1 MSDPVRALEV
11 ATGKSVSSGSGELPQ
26 IPAVPATGD
35 QGVNNFL
42 SSVKNWLEKA
52 SGSTLGSFAT
62 KRDLVNA
69 GVADIATG
77 QDVHVGSTL
86 SLLVPPVPTGFLAT
100 GAFEFIILEWD
111 NPIMAY
117 RNHSHAEIWGAD
129 NSSSLSNA
137 VLVTKASGTH
147 FSHHVGT
154 NASWYYW
161 IKFVSTSGTPGPFN
175 SVNGTHGV
183 TATDTSYL
191 LGKLNGALT
200 ESELHTDLNTRL
212 DLIDT
217 TTFNEATANGG
228 LLLKVKNSGADITN
242 LQVQV
247 AALTNPA
254 FDAQHAG
261 GYADGDIVS
270 YSGKLWE
277 CIQDTAEP
285 PDIPAPAENAYWTKI
300 SDYSDWTAAVS
311 AEQTTRAAQDEA
323 IANAVNGVSS
333 TLNGSTTAIATQAT
347 SINGIQGKYSVKID
361 ANGYV
366 SGFGLISTANNATP
380 TSEFVIVADK
390 FSIAPVATN
399 PASSD
404 GSPFYYLTSPTT
416 IDGVMVPSGAYMK
429 NAYIAALNANKI
441 VAGNIAADR
450 MTTNVMSAVNAS
462 IDNISATKMTTN
474 VISAINASIEYVNAN
489 RIDTRGLS
497 IKDATGNVILGS
509 GTALDAALAPIIQAN
524 TLSNAAFLGT
534 GALPDHW
541 AMYNN
546 GNITAYTWVGRR
558 EGLFGANC
566 VYLQP
571 TQTLTSTFGVYTSVS
586 SGGGVRDDGY
596 SGCWYV
602 GWGHF
607 ISFYARAVPGYP
619 GFAGKQMT
627 ACYSNQGW
635 SAFTDVSNPL
645 LTTDWQRYVFRAV
658 PANNNASAADGQLY
672 ISWLV
677 SGSVPANAL
686 LQICCPKVELDSI
699 GKCTAWNTSNYDVI
713 GRGNPVTAGNISTY
727 IASAAIGNAQ
737 IDRATANKLSV
748 GTLDIQGQAVTVP
761 VSSTGASGTAS
772 TPSSYFA
779 SQPVVIIATAR
790 GSAWGGSGTYS
801 ELSARIKRDD
811 GLVLAAGYI
820 CGTDA
825 EYTTTIRAS
834 ATLLARDS
842 SPGESNRSYTVEEY
856 TSTGTNTTK
865 GDCAILALGCKR

>member
-228 LLLKVKNSGADITN
+228 LLLKVKNSGTDITN

-323 IANAVNGVSS
+323 IAKAVNGVSS

-489 RIDTRGLS
+489 RIDTRGLE
-497 IKDATGNVILGS
+497 IKDGSGNVILGS
-509 GTALDAALAPIIQAN
+509 GSALDAAYSPTVQLN
-524 TLSNAAFLGT
+524 TLSNSAFNGT
-534 GALPDHW
+534 GATPDHW
-541 AMYNN
+541 LLYNN
-546 GNITAYTWVGRR
+546 GNVTHNKWVGQR

-566 VYLQP
+566 AYLQN
-571 TQTLTSTFGVYTSVS
+571 TQTLTSTFGLYTSVGN
-586 SGGGVRDDGY
+586 GGGVRDNGL
-596 SGCWYV
+596 SGGWYV

-607 ISFYARAVPGYP
+607 ISFYARAVPGYS
-619 GFAGKQMT
+619 GFGGKQMT
-627 ACYSNQGW
+627 AEYSNQGW
-635 SAFTDVSNPL
+635 SAFTEISNPP
-645 LTTDWQRYVFRAV
+645 LTADWQRYVFHAV
-658 PANNNASAADGQLY
+658 PANGNSAAADGQLY
-672 ISWLV
+672 ISWKT
-677 SGSVPANAL
+677 SGSVPANAM
-686 LQICCPKVELDSI
+686 LQICCPKVEIDLYAKATQWSL
-699 GKCTAWNTSNYDVI
+699 NNYDVI
-713 GRGNPVTAGNISTY
+713 GRGNPVTAANISTY
-727 IASAAIGNAQ
+727 IAAAAIGTAYIGDAQ
-737 IDRATANKLSV
+737 VT
-748 GTLDIQGQAVTVP
+748 TLKIGENAVTVP
-761 VSSTGASGTAS
+761 VAASSTSYYVQNVSTDFEDASTMVNLVMRGTINASGGM
-772 TPSSYFA
+772 TPSMAYFKFYRNGVEMYSRYLGVLGPGYPA
-779 SQPVVIIATAR
+779 ITLDQYEQAYYAT
-790 GSAWGGSGTYS
+790 SGATVFKGAI
-801 ELSARIKRDD
+801 ELSGA
-811 GLVLAAGYI
+811 GTLV
-820 CGTDA
+820 
-825 EYTTTIRAS
+825 YTLSNHMFCMGIR
-834 ATLLARDS
+834 R
-842 SPGESNRSYTVEEY
+842 
-856 TSTGTNTTK
+856 
-865 GDCAILALGCKR
+865 

>member
-35 QGVNNFL
+35 QGVSNFL

-183 TATDTSYL
+183 TATDTDYM
-191 LGKLNGALT
+191 LGVLDGALT

-228 LLLKVKNSGADITN
+228 LLLKVKNSGTDITN

-311 AEQTTRAAQDEA
+311 AEQTTRATQDEA

-450 MTTNVMSAVNAS
+450 MSANAISAVNLSA
-462 IDNISATKMTTN
+462 DNIAAARITAN
-474 VISAINASIEYVNAN
+474 VIDAINLAAEYINAN
-489 RIDTRGLS
+489 RIDTRGLQ
-497 IKDATGNVILGS
+497 IKDGSGNVILGS
-509 GTALDAALAPIIQAN
+509 GSALDAAYSPTVQLN
-524 TLSNAAFLGT
+524 TLSNSAFNGT
-534 GALPDHW
+534 GATPDHW
-541 AMYNN
+541 LLYNN
-546 GNITAYTWVGRR
+546 GNVTHNKWVGPR

-566 VYLQP
+566 AYLQN
-571 TQTLTSTFGVYTSVS
+571 TQTLTSTFGLYTSVGN
-586 SGGGVRDDGY
+586 GGGVRDNGL
-596 SGCWYV
+596 SGGWYV

-607 ISFYARAVPGYP
+607 ISFYARAVPGYS
-619 GFAGKQMT
+619 GFGGKQMT
-627 ACYSNQGW
+627 AEYSNQGW
-635 SAFTDVSNPL
+635 STFTEISNPP
-645 LTTDWQRYVFRAV
+645 LTADWQRYVFRAV
-658 PANNNASAADGQLY
+658 PANGNSAAADGQLY
-672 ISWLV
+672 ISWKT
-677 SGSVPANAL
+677 SGSVPANAM
-686 LQICCPKVELDSI
+686 LQICCPKVEIDLY
-699 GKCTAWNTSNYDVI
+699 GKATQWSLNNYDSV
-713 GRGNPVTAGNISTY
+713 GRGNPVTQSNVSTY

-779 SQPVVIIATAR
+779 SQPVVIIATAN
-790 GSAWGGSGTYS
+790 GSAWGGSGIYA

-811 GLVLAAGYI
+811 GLVLATTYI
-820 CGTDA
+820 CGTD
-825 EYTTTIRAS
+825 EYDTYVTGS
-834 ATLLARDS
+834 AALLARDS

-856 TSTGTNTTK
+856 TSAGVHTTK
-865 GDCAILALGCKR
+865 GGCVILALGCKR

>member
-1 MSDPVRALEV
+1 M
-11 ATGKSVSSGSGELPQ
+11 
-26 IPAVPATGD
+26 
-35 QGVNNFL
+35 
-42 SSVKNWLEKA
+42 
-52 SGSTLGSFAT
+52 
-62 KRDLVNA
+62 
-69 GVADIATG
+69 
-77 QDVHVGSTL
+77 
-86 SLLVPPVPTGFLAT
+86 PTGFLAT

-183 TATDTSYL
+183 TATDTDYM
-191 LGKLNGALT
+191 LGVLDGALT

-247 AALTNPA
+247 AALANPA

-450 MTTNVMSAVNAS
+450 MSANAISAVNLSA
-462 IDNISATKMTTN
+462 DNIAAARITAN
-474 VISAINASIEYVNAN
+474 VIDAINLAAEYINAN
-489 RIDTRGLS
+489 RIDTRGLQ
-497 IKDATGNVILGS
+497 IKDGSGNVILGS
-509 GTALDAALAPIIQAN
+509 GSALDAAYSPTVQLN
-524 TLSNAAFLGT
+524 TLSNSAFNGT
-534 GALPDHW
+534 GATPDHW
-541 AMYNN
+541 LLYNN
-546 GNITAYTWVGRR
+546 GYVTHNKWVGQR

-566 VYLQP
+566 AYLQN
-571 TQTLTSTFGVYTSVS
+571 TQTLTSTFGLYTFVGN
-586 SGGGVRDDGY
+586 GGGVRDNGL
-596 SGCWYV
+596 SGGWYV

-607 ISFYARAVPGYP
+607 ISFYARAVPGYS
-619 GFAGKQMT
+619 GFGGKQMT
-627 ACYSNQGW
+627 AEYSNQGW
-635 SAFTDVSNPL
+635 STFTEISNPP
-645 LTTDWQRYVFRAV
+645 LTADWQRYVFYAV
-658 PANNNASAADGQLY
+658 PANGNSAAADGQLY
-672 ISWLV
+672 ISWKV
-677 SGSVPANAL
+677 SGSVPANAM
-686 LQICCPKVELDSI
+686 LQICCPKVEIDLY
-699 GKCTAWNTSNYDVI
+699 GKATQWSLNNYDSV
-713 GRGNPVTAGNISTY
+713 GRGNPVTQSNVSTY

-779 SQPVVIIATAR
+779 SQPVVIIATAK
-790 GSAWGGSGTYS
+790 GSAWGGSGIYS

-811 GLVLAAGYI
+811 GLVLATTYI
-820 CGTDA
+820 CGTD
-825 EYTTTIRAS
+825 EYNTYVTGS
-834 ATLLARDS
+834 AALLARDS

-856 TSTGTNTTK
+856 TSAGVHTTK
-865 GDCAILALGCKR
+865 GGCVILALGCKR